1 MAKWKYAYPVI
12 QENVSAD
19 IMGWPALPDY
29 ETVFGKLKG
38 MGYDGIELQARDFR
52 TVDKVRLK
60 KALEKYGLK
69 LAAVGTSPMQKLDGL
84 FLLHE
89 DPAVRAEAEKQAF
102 LQLALCAEFGAAACI
117 GKFRGSVSEKP
128 GCTWEDLGAV
138 LHRIGAEAARLGV
151 TVALEAQNPTNMNHL
166 NTIAEM
172 LEWLRKLA
180 EPQIHLH
187 ADTFHMS
194 VTEDDVPASLRT
206 AGALNHGSSA
216 GALDHSSAGALDHGS
231 SAGAL
236 NHSSAGT
243 LDHGGE
249 TAFFHI
255 SDTKR
260 LVLGKGELDFDRIFA
275 ALEEISYDGFL
286 SPEIKQ
292 NPDSET
298 AAGECAEFL
307 KKYR

>member
-19 IMGWPALPDY
+19 IMGWPAVPDY
-29 ETVFGKLKG
+29 ETVFGKLKE
-38 MGYDGIELQARDFR
+38 MGYEGIELQARDFGA
-52 TVDKVRLK
+52 VDAGRLRD
-60 KALEKYGLK
+60 ALEKHGLK

-89 DPAVRAEAEKQAF
+89 DPAVRAAAEKQAF

-128 GCTWEDLGAV
+128 GCTWEDLAAV
-138 LHRIGAEAARLGV
+138 LHRIGAEAGRLGV

-206 AGALNHGSSA
+206 AG
-216 GALDHSSAGALDHGS
+216 
-231 SAGAL
+231 
-236 NHSSAGT
+236 T

-249 TAFFHI
+249 TAFIHI

-260 LVLGKGELDFDRIFA
+260 LVPGKGELDFDRIFA
-275 ALEEISYDGFL
+275 ALEEISYDGFI

-292 NPDSET
+292 NPDPET
-298 AAGECAEFL
+298 AAGECAEYL

>member
-19 IMGWPALPDY
+19 IMGWPAVPDY
-29 ETVFGKLKG
+29 ETVFGKLKE
-38 MGYDGIELQARDFR
+38 MGYEGIELQAWDFSA
-52 TVDKVRLK
+52 VDAGRLRA
-60 KALEKYGLK
+60 ALEKYGLK

-89 DPAVRAEAEKQAF
+89 DSAVRAEAEKQAF
-102 LQLALCAEFGAAACI
+102 LQLALCADFGAAACI

-128 GCTWEDLGAV
+128 GCTWEDLAAV

-194 VTEDDVPASLRT
+194 VTEDDVPASLRN
-206 AGALNHGSSA
+206 AGA
-216 GALDHSSAGALDHGS
+216 
-231 SAGAL
+231 
-236 NHSSAGT
+236 

-249 TAFFHI
+249 TAFIHI

-260 LVLGKGELDFDRIFA
+260 LVPGKGELDFDRIFA

-286 SPEIKQ
+286 SPEIRQ
-292 NPDSET
+292 NPDPET
-298 AAGECAEFL
+298 AARECAEYL

>member
-1 MAKWKYAYPVI
+1 MARWKYAYPVI

-19 IMGWPALPDY
+19 IMGWPAVPDY
-29 ETVFGKLKG
+29 ETVFGKLKE
-38 MGYDGIELQARDFR
+38 MGYEGIELQARDFGA
-52 TVDKVRLK
+52 VDAGRLRA
-60 KALEKYGLK
+60 ALERYGLK

-89 DPAVRAEAEKQAF
+89 DSAVRAEAEKQAF

-117 GKFRGSVSEKP
+117 GKFRGSISEKP
-128 GCTWEDLGAV
+128 GCTWEDLAAV

-206 AGALNHGSSA
+206 AGALDHGISA
-216 GALDHSSAGALDHGS
+216 GA
-231 SAGAL
+231 
-236 NHSSAGT
+236 

-249 TAFFHI
+249 TAFIHI

-260 LVLGKGELDFDRIFA
+260 LVPGKGELDFDRIFA

-286 SPEIKQ
+286 SPEIRQ
-292 NPDSET
+292 NPDPET
-298 AAGECAEFL
+298 AARECAEYL

>member
-19 IMGWPALPDY
+19 IMAWPAAPDY
-29 ETVFGKLKG
+29 ETVFGKLKD
-38 MGYDGIELQARDFR
+38 MGYEGIELQARDFR
-52 TVDKVRLK
+52 AVDAGRLRH
-60 KALEKYGLK
+60 ALEMHGLK

-89 DPAVRAEAEKQAF
+89 DPAVRAKAEEQAL

-128 GCTWEDLGAV
+128 GCTWEDLAAV
-138 LHRIGAEAARLGV
+138 LHRIGSEAARLGV
-151 TVALEAQNPTNMNHL
+151 TVALEPQNPTNMNHL

-172 LEWLRKLA
+172 MEWLRKLD
-180 EPQIHLH
+180 EPQLHLH

-194 VTEDDVPASLRT
+194 VTEDDVSVSLRF
-206 AGALNHGSSA
+206 
-216 GALDHSSAGALDHGS
+216 AGALDHGS
-231 SAGAL
+231 SAGTL
-236 NHSSAGT
+236 NQ
-243 LDHGGE
+243 GGE
-249 TAFFHI
+249 TAFIHI

-260 LVLGKGELDFDRIFA
+260 LVPGKGELDFDRIFA
-275 ALEEISYDGFL
+275 ALEEISYSGFI

-292 NPDSET
+292 TPDPET
-298 AAGECAEFL
+298 AARECAEFL
-307 KKYR
+307 KKY

>member
-38 MGYDGIELQARDFR
+38 MGYEGIELQARDFR
-52 TVDKVRLK
+52 TVDKDRLK
-60 KALEKYGLK
+60 KALEKHGLK
-69 LAAVGTSPMQKLDGL
+69 LAAVGTSPMQKLDGI

-89 DPAVRAEAEKQAF
+89 DSAVRAEAEAQAF
-102 LQLALCAEFGAAACI
+102 LQLALCAEFDAAACI

-128 GCTWEDLGAV
+128 GCTWEDLAAV
-138 LHRIGAEAARLGV
+138 LHRIGSEAERLGV
-151 TVALEAQNPTNMNHL
+151 TAALEAQNPTNMNHL

-172 LEWLRKLA
+172 MEWLRKLD
-180 EPQIHLH
+180 EPRIHLH

-194 VTEDDVPASLRT
+194 VTEDDVA
-206 AGALNHGSSA
+206 AGLKK
-216 GALDHSSAGALDHGS
+216 AGALDHGS

-236 NHSSAGT
+236 NHGSSAGA
-243 LDHGGE
+243 LIHGGE
-249 TAFFHI
+249 TAFIHI

-260 LVLGKGELDFDRIFA
+260 LVPGKGELDFDRIFA
-275 ALEEISYDGFL
+275 ALEEISYEGFI
-286 SPEIKQ
+286 SPEIRQ
-292 NPDSET
+292 TPDPET
-298 AAGECAEFL
+298 AARECAEYL
-307 KKYR
+307 NKY

>member
-19 IMGWPALPDY
+19 IMGWPAVPDY
-29 ETVFGKLKG
+29 ETVFGKLKE
-38 MGYDGIELQARDFR
+38 MGYEGIELQARDFSA
-52 TVDKVRLK
+52 VDAGRLRA
-60 KALEKYGLK
+60 ALEKYGLK

-89 DPAVRAEAEKQAF
+89 DSAVRAEAEKQAF

-117 GKFRGSVSEKP
+117 GKFRGSVSENP
-128 GCTWEDLGAV
+128 GCTWEDLAAV

-194 VTEDDVPASLRT
+194 VTEDDVPASLRN
-206 AGALNHGSSA
+206 AGA
-216 GALDHSSAGALDHGS
+216 
-231 SAGAL
+231 
-236 NHSSAGT
+236 

-249 TAFFHI
+249 TAFIHI

-260 LVLGKGELDFDRIFA
+260 LVPGKGELDFDRIFA

-286 SPEIKQ
+286 SPEIRQ
-292 NPDSET
+292 NPDPET
-298 AAGECAEFL
+298 AAGECAEYL

>member
-19 IMGWPALPDY
+19 IMGWPAVPDY
-29 ETVFGKLKG
+29 ETVFGKLKE
-38 MGYDGIELQARDFR
+38 MGYEGIELQDFSA
-52 TVDKVRLK
+52 VDAGRLRA
-60 KALEKYGLK
+60 ALEKYGLK

-89 DPAVRAEAEKQAF
+89 DSAVRAEAEKQAF
-102 LQLALCAEFGAAACI
+102 LQLALCADFGAAACI

-128 GCTWEDLGAV
+128 GCTWEDLAAV

-187 ADTFHMS
+187 ADTFHLS

-206 AGALNHGSSA
+206 AGAL
-216 GALDHSSAGALDHGS
+216 
-231 SAGAL
+231 
-236 NHSSAGT
+236 
-243 LDHGGE
+243 DHGGE
-249 TAFFHI
+249 TAFIHI

-260 LVLGKGELDFDRIFA
+260 LVPGKGELDFDRIFA

-286 SPEIKQ
+286 SPEIRQ
-292 NPDSET
+292 NPDPET
-298 AAGECAEFL
+298 AARECAEYL

>member
-1 MAKWKYAYPVI
+1 MAKWKYANPVI

-19 IMGWPALPDY
+19 IMGWPAVPDY
-29 ETVFGKLKG
+29 ETVFGKLKE
-38 MGYDGIELQARDFR
+38 MGYEGIELQARDFSA
-52 TVDKVRLK
+52 VDAGRLRA
-60 KALEKYGLK
+60 ALEKYGLK

-89 DPAVRAEAEKQAF
+89 DSAVRAEAEKQAF

-128 GCTWEDLGAV
+128 GCTWEDLAAV

-180 EPQIHLH
+180 EPQVHLH

-194 VTEDDVPASLRT
+194 VTEDDVPASLR
-206 AGALNHGSSA
+206 NA
-216 GALDHSSAGALDHGS
+216 GALDYG
-231 SAGAL
+231 
-236 NHSSAGT
+236 SSAGT

-249 TAFFHI
+249 TAFIHI

-260 LVLGKGELDFDRIFA
+260 LVPGKGELDFDRIFT
-275 ALEEISYDGFL
+275 ALEEIAYDGFL
-286 SPEIKQ
+286 SPEIRQ
-292 NPDSET
+292 NPDPET
-298 AAGECAEFL
+298 AARECAEYL

>member
-19 IMGWPALPDY
+19 IMGWPAVPDY
-29 ETVFGKLKG
+29 ETVFGKLKE
-38 MGYDGIELQARDFR
+38 MGYEGIELQAWDFSA
-52 TVDKVRLK
+52 VDAGRLRA
-60 KALEKYGLK
+60 ALEKYGLK

-89 DPAVRAEAEKQAF
+89 DSAVRAEAEKQAF
-102 LQLALCAEFGAAACI
+102 LQRALCADFGAAACI

-128 GCTWEDLGAV
+128 GCTWEDLAAV
-138 LHRIGAEAARLGV
+138 LHRIGVEAARLGV

-194 VTEDDVPASLRT
+194 VTEDDVPASLRN
-206 AGALNHGSSA
+206 AGA
-216 GALDHSSAGALDHGS
+216 
-231 SAGAL
+231 
-236 NHSSAGT
+236 

-249 TAFFHI
+249 TAFIHI

-260 LVLGKGELDFDRIFA
+260 LVPGKGELDFDRIFA

-286 SPEIKQ
+286 SPEIRQ
-292 NPDSET
+292 NPDPET
-298 AAGECAEFL
+298 AARECAEYL

>member
-1 MAKWKYAYPVI
+1 MAKWKNAYPVI

-19 IMGWPALPDY
+19 IMGWPAVPDY
-29 ETVFGKLKG
+29 ETVFGKLKE
-38 MGYDGIELQARDFR
+38 MGYEGIELQAWDFSA
-52 TVDKVRLK
+52 VDAGRLRA
-60 KALEKYGLK
+60 ALEKYGLK

-89 DPAVRAEAEKQAF
+89 DSAVRAEAEKQAF
-102 LQLALCAEFGAAACI
+102 LQLALCADFGAAACI

-128 GCTWEDLGAV
+128 GCTWEDLAAV

-194 VTEDDVPASLRT
+194 VTEDDVPASLRN
-206 AGALNHGSSA
+206 AGA
-216 GALDHSSAGALDHGS
+216 
-231 SAGAL
+231 
-236 NHSSAGT
+236 

-249 TAFFHI
+249 TAFIHI

-260 LVLGKGELDFDRIFA
+260 LVPGKGELDFDRIFA

-286 SPEIKQ
+286 SPEIRQ
-292 NPDSET
+292 NPDPET
-298 AAGECAEFL
+298 AARECAEYL

>member
-19 IMGWPALPDY
+19 IMGWPAVPDY
-29 ETVFGKLKG
+29 ETVFGKLKE
-38 MGYDGIELQARDFR
+38 MGYEGIELQARDFSA
-52 TVDKVRLK
+52 VDAGRLRA
-60 KALEKYGLK
+60 ALEKYGLK

-89 DPAVRAEAEKQAF
+89 DSAVRAEAEKQAF

-128 GCTWEDLGAV
+128 GCTWEDLVAV

-194 VTEDDVPASLRT
+194 VTEDDVPASLRN
-206 AGALNHGSSA
+206 AGAP
-216 GALDHSSAGALDHGS
+216 
-231 SAGAL
+231 
-236 NHSSAGT
+236 
-243 LDHGGE
+243 DHGGE
-249 TAFFHI
+249 TAFIHI

-260 LVLGKGELDFDRIFA
+260 LVPGKGELDFDRIFA

-286 SPEIKQ
+286 SPEIRQ
-292 NPDSET
+292 NPDPET
-298 AAGECAEFL
+298 AARECAEYL

>member
-19 IMGWPALPDY
+19 IMGWPAVPDY
-29 ETVFGKLKG
+29 ETVFGKLKE
-38 MGYDGIELQARDFR
+38 MGYEGIELQARDFSA
-52 TVDKVRLK
+52 VDAGRLRG
-60 KALEKYGLK
+60 ALEKYGLQ

-89 DPAVRAEAEKQAF
+89 DSAVRAEAEKQAF

-128 GCTWEDLGAV
+128 GCTWEDLAAV
-138 LHRIGAEAARLGV
+138 LHRSGAEAARLGV
-151 TVALEAQNPTNMNHL
+151 TVALEAQNPASMNHL

-172 LEWLRKLA
+172 MEWLRTLA

-206 AGALNHGSSA
+206 AGALNHISSA
-216 GALDHSSAGALDHGS
+216 GTLDHSG
-231 SAGAL
+231 
-236 NHSSAGT
+236 SAGT

-249 TAFFHI
+249 TAFIHI

-260 LVLGKGELDFDRIFA
+260 LVPGKGELVFDRIFA
-275 ALEEISYDGFL
+275 ALEEISYDGYL
-286 SPEIKQ
+286 SPEIRQ
-292 NPDSET
+292 DPNPET

>member
-19 IMGWPALPDY
+19 IMGWPAVPDY
-29 ETVFGKLKG
+29 ETVFGKLKE
-38 MGYDGIELQARDFR
+38 MGYEGIELQARDFSA
-52 TVDKVRLK
+52 VDAGRLRA
-60 KALEKYGLK
+60 ALEKYGLK

-89 DPAVRAEAEKQAF
+89 DSAVRAEAEKQAF

-128 GCTWEDLGAV
+128 GCTWEDLAAV

-180 EPQIHLH
+180 EPKIHLH

-194 VTEDDVPASLRT
+194 VTEDDVPASLR
-206 AGALNHGSSA
+206 N
-216 GALDHSSAGALDHGS
+216 AGALDHG
-231 SAGAL
+231 GL
-236 NHSSAGT
+236 
-243 LDHGGE
+243 
-249 TAFFHI
+249 TAFIHI

-260 LVLGKGELDFDRIFA
+260 LVPGKGELDFDRIFA

-286 SPEIKQ
+286 SPEIRQ
-292 NPDSET
+292 NPDPET
-298 AAGECAEFL
+298 AARECAEYL